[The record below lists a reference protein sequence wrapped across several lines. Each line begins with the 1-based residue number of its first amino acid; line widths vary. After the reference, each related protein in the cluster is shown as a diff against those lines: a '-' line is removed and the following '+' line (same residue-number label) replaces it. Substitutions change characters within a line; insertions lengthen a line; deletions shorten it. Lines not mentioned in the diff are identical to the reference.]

1 MQLAIAI
8 WAGAVVLSLGPHLWV
23 DGHHTGI
30 PLPFQIIQHV
40 PLLDN
45 LLPVRI
51 SMATAACT
59 AAIVGFGLD
68 DLRRAGVRVRR
79 HHHGSSWSGGTLA
92 GAVACVVL
100 VILVVTQ
107 LPTWP
112 NASQPAGGLPP
123 VVSDAIPT
131 GYPVTISYPI
141 ASPLYAEP
149 MVWQVAAGYRFRLV
163 GGYAEHPDLTGV
175 PTGLPDEMNPAG
187 LDLFLEGQEA
197 YNPYRPPVAVTPTL
211 IATARLVAE
220 RNDVRM
226 LVVDRWTKGA
236 TAVVQVFSAA
246 FGAPSV
252 STARFALWGS
262 AAGPL

>member
-1 MQLAIAI
+1 
-8 WAGAVVLSLGPHLWV
+8 
-23 DGHHTGI
+23 
-30 PLPFQIIQHV
+30 
-40 PLLDN
+40 
-45 LLPVRI
+45 
-51 SMATAACT
+51 MATAACT
-59 AAIVGFGLD
+59 AAIVAFGLD
-68 DLRRAGVRVRR
+68 DIRRAGVRVHL
-79 HHHGSSWSGGTLA
+79 HHHGSSRSGGAVA

-100 VILVVTQ
+100 LILVVTQ

-112 NASQPAGGLPP
+112 NPSQPAGGLPT
-123 VVSDAIPT
+123 VVSDANPT

-149 MVWQVAAGYRFRLV
+149 MLWQVASGYRFRLV

-175 PTGLPDEMNPAG
+175 PTFMPDEMNPAG

-197 YNPYRPPVAVTPTL
+197 YNPYRPVTVTPTL

-226 LVVDRWTKGA
+226 LVVDRRAKGA
-236 TAVVQVFSAA
+236 AAVVQVFSTA
-246 FGAPSV
+246 FGSPSV